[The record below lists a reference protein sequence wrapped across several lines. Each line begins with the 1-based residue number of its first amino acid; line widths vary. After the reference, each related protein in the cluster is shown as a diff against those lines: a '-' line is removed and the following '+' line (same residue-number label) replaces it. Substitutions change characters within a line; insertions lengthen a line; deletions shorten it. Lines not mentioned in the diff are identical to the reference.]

1 MYVIFPA
8 DEIVYLSYGHLIY
21 VPSAPQPD
29 NELRTP
35 PIRTS
40 LDENPLPFP
49 SCLSRRNSLRT
60 SQRENPNCDQFDGV
74 GSKSIDLEN
83 RGPPNRYRTNG
94 FSTSESPQLISRS
107 DLINRSGGQQAS
119 TSGYTFQKSSKSQE
133 TYDTGSKPGTSSEQP
148 KCSTERLKSPNRYL
162 KAKNPAEPVSQQLDH
177 FQIFSSTNRSKK
189 YSNPVEAADHH
200 PQGFRLGSIHR
211 PPRTQKTNES
221 NKNLNDAEFLAR
233 NAEQHEIRR
242 GESSSRSIKSK
253 TPVERCKNPP
263 ELSDS
268 RNKPSPLKLECDNIS
283 PEASETGS
291 LSRIKNKFFKSKE
304 DSPAFDRYN
313 CSSNKSSKSSKNSS
327 NSSRSSS
334 SKTITGARPRTASE
348 STSIKIDPSKK
359 KLSTGSFKSFLRSSA
374 VGDKAPE
381 PPLRP
386 ERKKERKPSEE
397 PVANRE
403 LVQRSDIINTRS
415 DRVQEVKSGG
425 KAAAKREK
433 SPGIRF
439 FRAQSSS
446 PRTLGR
452 DKTAFDF
459 DGLFRQDSRR
469 LTVNSGFNR
478 IGTRFGS
485 DNNITSLTGNESEKS
500 PTKKRTFLK
509 GKSQLPDNEVN
520 MASNESP
527 LKDLIH
533 PAYNEHLKSHNA
545 VTFKLIRTV
554 SDFTQQLGQ
563 MYEHHA
569 EELQMLV
576 ANFRKRN
583 GELRKERPAC
593 PSSLFHTWETLLQ
606 EVEIDSQA
614 LGDIAS
620 ILGRQVSRPLLER
633 SFHRKMESRKVFTHR
648 ESYETIIAKT
658 EEKLAK
664 CRQEYKSAYVSYLSA
679 PSTETLSA
687 YFNTHNAYIQQL
699 HATNGMMEEFGKHTL
714 PSLLQELEEIYIDL
728 CSTLTDAVL
737 QGAEVVSNRSM
748 EQCRRYESLVSQCR
762 SVSGTSDLCHLARS
776 LPVPAGRAPIIRR
789 IFVPPQPPPPAD
801 VADGDIADL
810 QPNENI
816 PPPLRDELVVDK
828 LSAVQLK
835 PSHDVLQREAQDLE
849 IQIRQIQDAIE
860 TLLRIQ
866 QKSVEASLYN
876 KTNELQED
884 ISMKRFD
891 LSVAQLHLSAIN
903 AQKEL
908 FSNKLEGDSVSR
920 ERKMSS
926 ASTASMKN
934 KWLKAFKSLKTPPPE
949 VEKKNGAAA
958 TKELLKGD
966 PDAHNFQEYTYKKIT
981 PCDICSQVLRG
992 HTRQGLKC
1000 RICKMNVHVDC
1011 QEKAS
1016 KCQTKARLLR
1026 RQKSTSEIETR
1037 VPEFN
1042 PDEERIAEVFS
1053 MATINRRLSVKTTH
1067 HNQVNNSVFLDYKHG
1082 APMMNNNMTAAES
1095 TSMRRRLFA
1104 GMKSLTGFG
1113 SRSSR
1118 RGSPGHR
1125 SISLPETPHS
1135 PRRQKLNLRMK
1146 SLSLDSPES
1155 TEHVRRGKHHG
1166 TNASSDPHS
1175 NQSSS
1180 SRIQSPSSPVHNR
1193 RLLSAKNIRMSS
1205 VELPDDND
1213 KSPSSASASPCPS
1226 PVGGKKSHRL
1236 LPTNLYVVLYNF
1248 KSRHQD
1254 ELDLKAGYKVTVIDT
1269 SDPDWW
1275 KGKCLGK
1282 VGFFPS
1288 KYVSKLSSGEKPLQ
1302 VTHNL
1307 QVSDGDNGLMLLRD
1321 QIVIQIGEE
1330 LDGMVMIRSGDN
1342 RQGIC
1347 PVKFL
1352 QEV

>member
-8 DEIVYLSYGHLIY
+8 DELVYLSYGHLIY
-21 VPSAPQPD
+21 VPSTPEPENQ
-29 NELRTP
+29 LRSP

-40 LDENPLPFP
+40 NEESELFSPSTSGPNPEHKESITSNESFKTINRTKSVKSKQKPKDEVY
-49 SCLSRRNSLRT
+49 CI
-60 SQRENPNCDQFDGV
+60 
-74 GSKSIDLEN
+74 GSKSIDLETKETTN
-83 RGPPNRYRTNG
+83 KIRIDGLNYESRG
-94 FSTSESPQLISRS
+94 SSE
-107 DLINRSGGQQAS
+107 NRSLKRADIPEFS
-119 TSGYTFQKSSKSQE
+119 NTNI
-133 TYDTGSKPGTSSEQP
+133 PEQYY
-148 KCSTERLKSPNRYL
+148 E
-162 KAKNPAEPVSQQLDH
+162 
-177 FQIFSSTNRSKK
+177 
-189 YSNPVEAADHH
+189 
-200 PQGFRLGSIHR
+200 
-211 PPRTQKTNES
+211 KTT
-221 NKNLNDAEFLAR
+221 NLNP
-233 NAEQHEIRR
+233 
-242 GESSSRSIKSK
+242 ESSFFLKRYATNRSIKSYKEIEKSSSQCTAKFNRSDFLNRPAQSK
-253 TPVERCKNPP
+253 TEIEQQFNDSNINEDANRLVKNKN
-263 ELSDS
+263 LTDNDS
-268 RNKPSPLKLECDNIS
+268 RSREIPNTSLKIKNSPETHSSKPKTSKISRTKEADNIGCKTL
-283 PEASETGS
+283 ERGS
-291 LSRIKNKFFKSKE
+291 ICN
-304 DSPAFDRYN
+304 
-313 CSSNKSSKSSKNSS
+313 SNKSSKSSKNSS
-327 NSSRSSS
+327 NSSKSI
-334 SKTITGARPRTASE
+334 ITTRPRTVSDSIS
-348 STSIKIDPSKK
+348 STKIEPRKK
-359 KLSTGSFKSFLRSSA
+359 VTGSSFRSFLGSSA
-374 VGDKAPE
+374 LLRDKTPD
-381 PPLRP
+381 PPIRP
-386 ERKKERKPSEE
+386 ERKKDKKTVQTSENSDRRLSYSDYL
-397 PVANRE
+397 VLNRE
-403 LVQRSDIINTRS
+403 RVPRSDIINTRS
-415 DRVQEVKSGG
+415 DKVQEVREKPII
-425 KAAAKREK
+425 KREK
-433 SPGIRF
+433 SPGLKF
-439 FRAQSSS
+439 FRSQSSS

-452 DKTAFDF
+452 DRTAFDF
-459 DGLFRQDSRR
+459 DGLFKHEPPSPGK
-469 LTVNSGFNR
+469 LSVNSAPLRTPPSSPIESESNALGHQ
-478 IGTRFGS
+478 
-485 DNNITSLTGNESEKS
+485 SEKS
-500 PTKKRTFLK
+500 PAKKK
-509 GKSQLPDNEVN
+509 QLFQNVRGAGTTPKKAAVQERAN
-520 MASNESP
+520 MAGNESP
-527 LKDLIH
+527 LKDLTH

-545 VTFKLIRTV
+545 VSFKLIRTV

-633 SFHRKMESRKVFTHR
+633 SFHRKIQSRKVFSHR

-664 CRQEYKSAYVSYLSA
+664 CRQEYKSAYLAYLSN
-679 PSTETLSA
+679 PSTESLSA

-699 HATNGMMEEFGKHTL
+699 HATNGMMEEYGRHTL
-714 PSLLQELEEIYIDL
+714 PSLLQELEDIYVDL
-728 CSTLTDAVL
+728 CSTVTDAVV

-748 EQCRRYESLVSQCR
+748 DQSRRYESLISQCKA
-762 SVSGTSDLCHLARS
+762 VSAISDLTHLSRS
-776 LPVPAGRAPIIRR
+776 LPVPQGRGPILRR
-789 IFVPPQPPPPAD
+789 IFVPPQPPPQPTD
-801 VADGDIADL
+801 VIEGEMQDPQINDG
-810 QPNENI
+810 I
-816 PPPLRDELVVDK
+816 PPPLRDELVIDK

-835 PSHDVLQREAQDLE
+835 PSHDVLKKEALDLDV
-849 IQIRQIQDAIE
+849 QIRQIQDSID
-860 TLLRIQ
+860 TLLRMQ
-866 QKSVEASLYN
+866 QKSVESSLYN
-876 KTNELQED
+876 KANELQED

-891 LSVAQLHLSAIN
+891 LRVAQIHLSAIN
-903 AQKEL
+903 SQKEL
-908 FSNKLEGDSVSR
+908 FSNKLEGDTVTR

-926 ASTASMKN
+926 ASQASMKN

-949 VEKKNGAAA
+949 TEPKKNGAAA

-966 PDAHNFQEYTYKKIT
+966 PDAHNFQENTYKKIT
-981 PCDICSQVLRG
+981 PCDVCSQVLRG

-1000 RICKMNVHVDC
+1000 RICKMNIHFDCVD
-1011 QEKAS
+1011 KAS

-1037 VPEFN
+1037 IPDMNLDDEKTTEVDQIYQVLKQATEISNSKPRVNVEIIAPVEKSASGSN
-1042 PDEERIAEVFS
+1042 PGS
-1053 MATINRRLSVKTTH
+1053 SGSSGQSLNRRGTPLQPTRIPGSTLAVI
-1067 HNQVNNSVFLDYKHG
+1067 NP
-1082 APMMNNNMTAAES
+1082 APCS
-1095 TSMRRRLFA
+1095 TSSA
-1104 GMKSLTGFG
+1104 
-1113 SRSSR
+1113 
-1118 RGSPGHR
+1118 
-1125 SISLPETPHS
+1125 PHS

-1205 VELPDDND
+1205 VELPDEND

-1275 KGKCLGK
+1275 KGKCLGRI
-1282 VGFFPS
+1282 GFFPS

-1347 PVKFL
+1347 PIKFL